1 IPQKY
6 FVKEYMAV
14 WNEQHSGLNPIDPS
28 IFREED
34 YAPSKVTSIHMH
46 VSASFLV
53 SEGARGET
61 SELWPDIKE
70 FDFEE
75 GLEPGAD
82 CDGK

>member
-1 IPQKY
+1 MPGKN

-14 WNEQHSGLNPIDPS
+14 WNEQHSGLNLIDPS
-28 IFREED
+28 IFKEEN
-34 YAPSKVTSIHMH
+34 YTSSKVTSVHMH
-46 VSASFLV
+46 VPASFPV

-61 SELWPDIKE
+61 SKLWLDIKE

-82 CDGK
+82 SDSK